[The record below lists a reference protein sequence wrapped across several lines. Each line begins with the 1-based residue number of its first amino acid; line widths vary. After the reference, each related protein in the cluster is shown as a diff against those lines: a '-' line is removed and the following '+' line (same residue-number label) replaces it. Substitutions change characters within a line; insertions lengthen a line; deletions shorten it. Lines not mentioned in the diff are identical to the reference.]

1 MKEDERTNMK
11 KYLKTRIKYKKTS
24 GILIGILSLLSV
36 LLLAGT
42 FVIPKIMA
50 GDTVVSDLSI
60 QGESQGKTISLT
72 VTDNNE
78 NDTKVVL
85 PLAEGVTYQ
94 SNTNSTIGVT
104 EDTVNHQLVIDWIE
118 GQAKQVTL
126 QLEADKEGTYDFT
139 AYTVREEQPVSS
151 VLCSVHVQS
160 EEAKTS
166 TSSEEDTDLNQADI
180 DEQPDATTPE
190 MSSHEKLRKSP
201 AAEADASS
209 QVSGTWGTSAWEFDE
224 TTRALTIHEGTTGT
238 WRDTPW
244 VTNKLYPVKTIRFDG
259 KVFFPADSGNLFANL
274 TSLET
279 FENINSVDTSRVTDM
294 QGMFLGSKS
303 LETLDVSNWDTSQ
316 VTDMS
321 GMFTACKDL
330 ETLDLSNWNT
340 SQVTNMKGMFS
351 SCELLTKLDVSNWN
365 TSQVTNMNNMFS
377 NCGKLITLD
386 VSNWNTSQ
394 VTDISYM
401 FWGCL
406 SLESLPVL
414 NWDTSQVTNM
424 SYMFYG
430 GKVLKHLNVSNWNTS
445 QVTDMSGMFTA
456 CKDLETLDLSNW
468 TIDRYTYKSQ
478 MLNFMSLSRLILGEK
493 VDLNDTYLGAPKGL
507 YPDDELTGNWIK
519 EYDQSQSYTP
529 NDFMKKYGSGD
540 LTPGTYVAEFKRELK
555 FENVPES
562 LNFNDAEISGRTS
575 YSKRKDAD
583 WKITVKDTYVDR
595 HWRVTAQLSEQF
607 KDSSGNTL
615 NDNILLFRKTNQ
627 PDQWIT
633 PDSEINVF
641 EGSSLKDKRFQDI
654 SWKEDEGPL
663 IQAAPGTVKLGEYTG
678 VINWKLIDA
687 PV

>member
-330 ETLDLSNWNT
+330 ETLDLSNW
-340 SQVTNMKGMFS
+340 
-351 SCELLTKLDVSNWN
+351 
-365 TSQVTNMNNMFS
+365 
-377 NCGKLITLD
+377 
-386 VSNWNTSQ
+386 
-394 VTDISYM
+394 
-401 FWGCL
+401 
-406 SLESLPVL
+406 
-414 NWDTSQVTNM
+414 
-424 SYMFYG
+424 
-430 GKVLKHLNVSNWNTS
+430 
-445 QVTDMSGMFTA
+445 
-456 CKDLETLDLSNW
+456 